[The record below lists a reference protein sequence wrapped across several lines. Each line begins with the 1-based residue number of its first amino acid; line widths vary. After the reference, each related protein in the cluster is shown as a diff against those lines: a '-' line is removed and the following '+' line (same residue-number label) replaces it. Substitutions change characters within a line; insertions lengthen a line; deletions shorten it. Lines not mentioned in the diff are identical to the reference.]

1 MANLLSSVWCVYRS
15 AQSSIFLCQMFPRG
29 RGYRYP
35 PGRGL
40 PDVGFPGVGGGMFS
54 VPYDMGGMPVRDAGI
69 AQPIPVGAL
78 ATALANASPTEQ
90 RTV

>member
-1 MANLLSSVWCVYRS
+1 
-15 AQSSIFLCQMFPRG
+15 MFPRG

-40 PDVGFPGVGGGMFS
+40 PDVAFPGVGGGMFS
-54 VPYDMGGMPVRDAGI
+54 IPYDMGGMPVRDAGI
-69 AQPIPVGAL
+69 VQPIPVGAL

-90 RTV
+90 RTVWFFLYRS